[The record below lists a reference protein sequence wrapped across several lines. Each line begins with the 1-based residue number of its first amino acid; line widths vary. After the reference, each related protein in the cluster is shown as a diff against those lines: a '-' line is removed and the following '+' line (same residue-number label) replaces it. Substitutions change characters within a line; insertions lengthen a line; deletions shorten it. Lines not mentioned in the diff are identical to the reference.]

1 MTCWAVAVEVWGHI
15 NPWSALNYP
24 KGWDLWLL
32 QCFVFLVLS
41 WTRFPMSSLC
51 KIFLKER
58 CVGQWQCSCF
68 FPISVSL
75 AGFIHLHW
83 VYRLFCVG
91 GLVIRGQLKL
101 ARFPSVP
108 LILVARQ
115 KLLFCQF
122 KCFPKCPPD
131 MEVKGT
137 CSDTQIWDL
146 LLSPN
151 ATGGETVS
159 NCACR
164 ICRSYCKGPK
174 GRTLVLVW
182 ENTVFPSMSNSK

>member
-1 MTCWAVAVEVWGHI
+1 M
-15 NPWSALNYP
+15 
-24 KGWDLWLL
+24 
-32 QCFVFLVLS
+32 
-41 WTRFPMSSLC
+41 
-51 KIFLKER
+51 
-58 CVGQWQCSCF
+58 
-68 FPISVSL
+68 
-75 AGFIHLHW
+75 
-83 VYRLFCVG
+83 
-91 GLVIRGQLKL
+91 IRGQLKL

-115 KLLFCQF
+115 KLLFCPF

-151 ATGGETVS
+151 AMGGETVS
-159 NCACR
+159 NCACL

-182 ENTVFPSMSNSK
+182 ENTVFPSVSNSK